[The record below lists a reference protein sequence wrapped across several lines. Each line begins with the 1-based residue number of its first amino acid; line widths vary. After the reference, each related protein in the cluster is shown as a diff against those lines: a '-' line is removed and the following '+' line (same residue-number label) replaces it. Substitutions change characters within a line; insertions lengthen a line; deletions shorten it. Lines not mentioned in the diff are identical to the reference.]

1 MMLRTRRPAA
11 GKGDFMSLHLHQVI
25 DANFDRECALYDGLR
40 EELEREHFGHW
51 ALIHQDELAGVY
63 ATLETAKTEGARRFG
78 AGQQYL
84 IRQIG
89 GPPYSALTAEWTF
102 Y

>member
-1 MMLRTRRPAA
+1 MH
-11 GKGDFMSLHLHQVI
+11 LHLHQVI

-40 EELEREHFGHW
+40 EELEREHFGDW
-51 ALIHQDELAGVY
+51 ALIHQDELVGAY
-63 ATLETAKTEGARRFG
+63 ATLDAARAEGARRFPE
-78 AGQQYL
+78 GQQYL

-89 GPPYSALTAEWTF
+89 GPPYAALTAEWTF